1 MKSASQQTHRIS
13 SVSQSAKS
21 TNPANPTQQTPFGFE
36 GPAEHDEE
44 PPQQGDEG
52 DVTLPSLDLAAKR
65 LIQKAGLTFSFS
77 ANQQFFMEV
86 DRHLLLQSASRSQ
99 GCVGSG
105 HVSKVEVKRAGAV
118 CTSHDPS
125 RSSIGVPR
133 PVGSRHFR
141 ERQKRR

>member
-21 TNPANPTQQTPFGFE
+21 ANPANPTQQAPFGFE
-36 GPAEHDEE
+36 GPAEHDED

-77 ANQQFFMEV
+77 ANQQFFIEV
-86 DRHLLLQSASRSQ
+86 DIGICCCNQQAAAKAALVLDTCPKLKSSEQALSAQALIQAAHL
-99 GCVGSG
+99 
-105 HVSKVEVKRAGAV
+105 
-118 CTSHDPS
+118 
-125 RSSIGVPR
+125 
-133 PVGSRHFR
+133 
-141 ERQKRR
+141 